1 MSPADLPVRWFLYGL
16 MLAALGLQ
24 YPLWFGDGGALR
36 LWRLEREIA
45 AQEAENAQLRERN
58 AALEAEVVDLKSGL
72 EAVEERAR
80 AELGMIK
87 KNETFYQVVEPQD
100 KPKRR

>member
-1 MSPADLPVRWFLYGL
+1 

-36 LWRLEREIA
+36 LWRLEHEIA
-45 AQEAENAQLRERN
+45 AQEAENARLRERN
-58 AALEAEVVDLKSGL
+58 AALEAEVIDLKGGL
-72 EAVEERAR
+72 EAIEERAR

-87 KNETFYQVVEPQD
+87 KDETFYQVVEPRNT
-100 KPKRR
+100 PKRP